1 MGMVTEVT
9 ETHLRVSLPHAV
21 EETVEALEASDVLN
35 VLLSEDGDGTDDRF
49 LRELHGKP
57 PPLTE
62 LFAPGQFVHGTYIE
76 NTNSD
81 CQFSLRLQHFYR
93 GTILSKLP
101 EGSLVAGCVRTIEDH
116 GFTISFGTKV
126 TLL

>member
-1 MGMVTEVT
+1 MVTEVT

-35 VLLSEDGDGTDDRF
+35 ALLREDSDGTDDRF
-49 LRELHGKP
+49 LRELHGNP

-62 LFAPGQFVHGTYIE
+62 LYAPGQFVHGTYIE
-76 NTNSD
+76 KADSD
-81 CQFSLRLQHFYR
+81 CQFSLRLAHFYD
-93 GTILSKLP
+93 GILLSKLP

-116 GFTISFGTKV
+116 GYTISFGAKV